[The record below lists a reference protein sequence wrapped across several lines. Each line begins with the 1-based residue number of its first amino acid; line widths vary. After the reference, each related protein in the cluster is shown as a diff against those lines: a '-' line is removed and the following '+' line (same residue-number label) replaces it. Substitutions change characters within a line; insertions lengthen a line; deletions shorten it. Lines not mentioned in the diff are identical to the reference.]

1 LLRKDRITS
10 TDANISHGAATI
22 RRPSNVGVRLMGR
35 FSIARSLRL
44 ALIGLAI
51 ALAAVAAAGI
61 ASLYSARQSYENVL
75 ARSSDLGTA
84 VANLTSAGVVQVEI
98 AHDATGRLAP
108 AARRQATAAF
118 DRSARAATA
127 LAAADAPSARLLA
140 RQISLQRLAVAQA
153 QSGRLKSASAGG
165 GTLASAA
172 TVADQ
177 LQARQRTRQDEASD
191 HDRSRSRDAITI
203 AIVAGVLA
211 LIAALVLIAGLV
223 RSMRR
228 PLDELVGASGELASG
243 RLERRVQPGGPRE
256 LRELGLAFNA
266 MADDLASAQRRIED
280 ERRRLAVTIESLGDG
295 LIVTESAS
303 SAIATMNPR
312 AAELLRELAPGRS
325 VDDPG
330 SPLPALHTALERE
343 VVIDHAGRILAVT
356 AAPLG
361 DDTSSGIVWTV
372 RDVTERARLERA
384 KSDFVATASHELRSP
399 LTSIKGFVELLERS
413 PDSMSARQLEFLDI
427 IKRSTDRLVELVNDL
442 LDVARLEAD
451 HVEINARPID
461 VGEAVQELA
470 ELMGPRILAKK
481 QTLGIYVAPTLP
493 LALADPERIRQMIG
507 NLLTNAHLYTGEG
520 GRIHVGVEADR
531 AWVRIVVADTG
542 IGMTAEETERAF
554 ERFYRARSG
563 NESAPGTGLGLSIV
577 KSLVD
582 LHHGVIEVD
591 SEPGRGTT
599 FRVLIPAAVAAE
611 DLDSLDVIQGRRVLI
626 VDDEQ
631 EVAELIADQLAPLDV
646 DTTIATSGEQAL
658 VALRGER
665 YDAVTLDILMPS
677 MDGFEVL
684 RQIRADPDLRG
695 TPIVFVSVFSARSEL
710 SGEWVVAKPIDAAEL
725 RNVLSAAVR
734 AGRSRVLIVGREE
747 LQQTLEPALDELS
760 IEHHWETSGAA
771 AARVCGERRF
781 EVALIDVGIRNPQA
795 VLQALDLR
803 GRRLRRAVI
812 LFSDGGSPTP
822 SGIVNLGLEVVPV
835 QDAAQA
841 LLSALRGDREQT
853 SRVAGGAEHRG

>member
-1 LLRKDRITS
+1 
-10 TDANISHGAATI
+10 
-22 RRPSNVGVRLMGR
+22 MGR

-51 ALAAVAAAGI
+51 ALASVAAAGI
-61 ASLYSARQSYENVL
+61 ASLYSARQRYENVL

-84 VANLTSAGVVQVEI
+84 VSNLTSAGVVQVEI
-98 AHDATGRLAP
+98 AHDATGPLAP
-108 AARRQATAAF
+108 AARKQAAAAF
-118 DRSARAATA
+118 ARSAQAATA
-127 LAAADAPSARLLA
+127 LAASDPVSARLLA
-140 RQISLQRLAVAQA
+140 HQISLQRLAVAQA
-153 QSGRLKSASAGG
+153 QRGRLKSASAGG
-165 GTLASAA
+165 GTLSRAA
-172 TVADQ
+172 AVADR
-177 LQARQRTRQDEASD
+177 LQSRQRVRQQEASD
-191 HDRSRSRDAITI
+191 QDRNQSRDAITV

-211 LIAALVLIAGLV
+211 MIAALILIAGLV

-243 RLERRVQPGGPRE
+243 KLERRVHPGGPRE
-256 LRELGLAFNA
+256 LRELGQAFNA
-266 MADDLASAQRRIED
+266 MADDLTSAQRRIES

-295 LIVTESAS
+295 LIVTESDS

-312 AAELLRELAPGRS
+312 ASELVRELAPGQN
-325 VDDPG
+325 VDDPD
-330 SPLPALHTALERE
+330 SPLPALDTALDRE
-343 VVIDHAGRILAVT
+343 VIIDHGGRILAVT
-356 AAPLG
+356 AASMG
-361 DDTSSGIVWTV
+361 EDTSSGIVWTV

-413 PDSMSARQLEFLDI
+413 PDSMSSRQLEFLDI
-427 IKRSTDRLVELVNDL
+427 IKRSTDRLVELVSDL

-461 VGEAVQELA
+461 IGEAVQELA
-470 ELMGPRILAKK
+470 ELMGPRLAAKH
-481 QTLGIYVAPTLP
+481 QTLGTYVAPTLP
-493 LALADPERIRQMIG
+493 LAMADPERIRQVIG
-507 NLLTNAHLYTGEG
+507 NLLTNAHLYTSDG
-520 GRIHVGVEADR
+520 GRIHLGVEADR
-531 AWVRIVVADTG
+531 AMVRIVVADTG

-563 NESAPGTGLGLSIV
+563 NESSPGTGLGLSIV

-599 FRVLIPAAVAAE
+599 FQVLIPAAVSGDDE
-611 DLDSLDVIQGRRVLI
+611 DSLDIVQGRRVLI
-626 VDDEQ
+626 VDDEP
-631 EVAELIADQLAPLDV
+631 EVAELIADQLAPLEV
-646 DTTIATSGEQAL
+646 DTTIATSGEDAL
-658 VALRGER
+658 VALRGEHF
-665 YDAVTLDILMPS
+665 DAVTLDILMPS

-684 RQIRADPDLRG
+684 RQIRADPDLRA

-725 RNVLSAAVR
+725 RQVLAAAVR
-734 AGRSRVLIVGREE
+734 AGRSRVLIVGRPE
-747 LQQTLEPALDELS
+747 LRRTLEPALDEFG

-781 EVALIDVGIRNPQA
+781 EVALVDVGIRNPRA

-812 LFSDGGSPTP
+812 LFSDGESPTP
-822 SGIVNLGLEVVPV
+822 SGMFNLGLEVVPV
-835 QDAAQA
+835 QNAAQA
-841 LLSALRGDREQT
+841 LLSALRGDREQV
-853 SRVAGGAEHRG
+853 SRVAGGAPHRS

>member
-1 LLRKDRITS
+1 
-10 TDANISHGAATI
+10 
-22 RRPSNVGVRLMGR
+22 MGR

-51 ALAAVAAAGI
+51 ALASVAAAGI
-61 ASLYSARQSYENVL
+61 ASLYSARQRYENVL

-84 VANLTSAGVVQVEI
+84 VANLTSAGVVQVQI
-98 AHDATGRLAP
+98 LHDATGPLAG
-108 AARRQATAAF
+108 AARAQAAKAF
-118 DRSARAATA
+118 ARSAGAATD
-127 LAAADAPSARLLA
+127 LAASDPASAQLVA
-140 RQISLQRLAVAQA
+140 RQIALQRVAARQA
-153 QSGRLKSASAGG
+153 ARGRLKSAGAGG
-165 GTLASAA
+165 ATLASAA
-172 TVADQ
+172 NIADQ
-177 LQARQRTRQDEASD
+177 LQARQRVRQTRASD
-191 HDRSRSRDAITI
+191 LDRNQSRNAITV

-211 LIAALVLIAGLV
+211 LIAALILIAGLV
-223 RSMRR
+223 RSMRH

-243 RLERRVQPGGPRE
+243 RLERRVEPAGPRE
-256 LRELGLAFNA
+256 LRELGDAFNA
-266 MADDLASAQRRIED
+266 MADDLAGAQTRIEA

-295 LIVTESAS
+295 LIVTESGS
-303 SAIATMNPR
+303 SVISTMNPR
-312 AAELLRELAPGRS
+312 AAELVRELSPSQR
-325 VDDPG
+325 VDEPD
-330 SPLPALHTALERE
+330 SPLPALGAALERE

-361 DDTSSGIVWTV
+361 DDATSGIVWTV

-413 PDSMSARQLEFLDI
+413 PDAMSGRQLEFLDI
-427 IKRSTDRLVELVNDL
+427 IKRSTERLVELVNDL

-470 ELMGPRILAKK
+470 ELMGPRVAAKG
-481 QTLGIYVAPTLP
+481 QTLETYIAPTLP
-493 LALADPERIRQMIG
+493 LAMADPERIRQVIG
-507 NLLTNAHLYTGEG
+507 NLVTNAHLYTPEG

-531 AWVRIVVADTG
+531 AWVKVVVADTG
-542 IGMTAEETERAF
+542 IGMTPDETERAF

-563 NESAPGTGLGLSIV
+563 NESSPGTGLGLSIV

-582 LHHGVIEVD
+582 LHHGLIEVD

-599 FRVLIPAAVAAE
+599 FTVLIPAAVATPGE
-611 DLDSLDVIQGRRVLI
+611 DSLDVIQGRRVLI
-626 VDDEQ
+626 VDDEAD
-631 EVAELIADQLAPLDV
+631 VAELIADQLTELEV
-646 DTTIATSGEQAL
+646 ETTVVGTGEEAL
-658 VALRGER
+658 AAMRSEHF
-665 YDAVTLDILMPS
+665 DAVTLDILMPE
-677 MDGFEVL
+677 MDGFDVL
-684 RQIRADPDLRG
+684 RQIRADPELRA
-695 TPIVFVSVFSARSEL
+695 TPIVFVSVFSARTEL

-725 RNVLSAAVR
+725 RNVLAAAVR
-734 AGRSRVLIVGREE
+734 AGRSRVLIVGRES
-747 LQQTLEPALDELS
+747 LQPTLEPALAGLG
-760 IEHHWETSGAA
+760 IEHQWETSGAA

-812 LFSDGGSPTP
+812 LFSDGEARTP
-822 SGIVNLGLEVVPV
+822 SGIVNLGIEVVPV

-841 LLSALRGDREQT
+841 LLSALRGDREQV
-853 SRVAGGAEHRG
+853 SRVAGGAQHRS

>member
-1 LLRKDRITS
+1 
-10 TDANISHGAATI
+10 
-22 RRPSNVGVRLMGR
+22 MGR

-44 ALIGLAI
+44 ALVGLAI
-51 ALAAVAAAGI
+51 ALASVAAAGI

-98 AHDATGRLAP
+98 AHDATGPLAP
-108 AARRQATAAF
+108 AARRQAAAAF
-118 DRSARAATA
+118 DRSAQAATA
-127 LAAADAPSARLLA
+127 LAASDPASARLLA

-177 LQARQRTRQDEASD
+177 LQARQRVRQNEASD
-191 HDRSRSRDAITI
+191 RDRSKSRDAITI

-312 AAELLRELAPGRS
+312 AAELIRELAPGRS
-325 VDDPG
+325 VDDPA

-356 AAPLG
+356 AAAMG

-413 PDSMSARQLEFLDI
+413 PDRMSARQLEFLDI

-470 ELMGPRILAKK
+470 ELMGPRILAKH
-481 QTLGIYVAPTLP
+481 QTLGTYVAPTLP
-493 LALADPERIRQMIG
+493 LAMADPERIRQVIG

-542 IGMTAEETERAF
+542 IGMTR
-554 ERFYRARSG
+554 RGDRARLRALLPRAQRQRVG
-563 NESAPGTGLGLSIV
+563 AGHGPRAVDRQVAGRPAPRGHRGRLRARAR
-577 KSLVD
+577 
-582 LHHGVIEVD
+582 HHLPRPH
-591 SEPGRGTT
+591 PGRRRRRRRRLPGHHPGPARADRRRRARGGRAHRRPAGTA
-599 FRVLIPAAVAAE
+599 RRRHHHRHQRRAGPPRPA
-611 DLDSLDVIQGRRVLI
+611 RR
-626 VDDEQ
+626 
-631 EVAELIADQLAPLDV
+631 
-646 DTTIATSGEQAL
+646 
-658 VALRGER
+658 ALRRG
-665 YDAVTLDILMPS
+665 DAGHPHAAH
-677 MDGFEVL
+677 G
-684 RQIRADPDLRG
+684 RLRG
-695 TPIVFVSVFSARSEL
+695 AAPDSRRPRPAGHADRVRVGVLGAQQSSRASGWWPSRSTPPSCARCS
-710 SGEWVVAKPIDAAEL
+710 P
-725 RNVLSAAVR
+725 
-734 AGRSRVLIVGREE
+734 
-747 LQQTLEPALDELS
+747 PPC
-760 IEHHWETSGAA
+760 GAA
-771 AARVCGERRF
+771 AAACSSSGARSFSRPSSPRWTSS
-781 EVALIDVGIRNPQA
+781 ASSTT
-795 VLQALDLR
+795 
-803 GRRLRRAVI
+803 GRRRVRQPHECA
-812 LFSDGGSPTP
+812 GS
-822 SGIVNLGLEVVPV
+822 
-835 QDAAQA
+835 
-841 LLSALRGDREQT
+841 
-853 SRVAGGAEHRG
+853 AGSKSH

>member
-1 LLRKDRITS
+1 
-10 TDANISHGAATI
+10 
-22 RRPSNVGVRLMGR
+22 MGR

-51 ALAAVAAAGI
+51 ALASVAAAGI
-61 ASLYSARQSYENVL
+61 ASLYSARQSYENTL

-98 AHDATGRLAP
+98 AHDATGPLAP
-108 AARRQATAAF
+108 AARRQARAAF
-118 DRSARAATA
+118 DRSAQAATD
-127 LAAADAPSARLLA
+127 LAAPDASSAKLLA
-140 RQISLQRLAVAQA
+140 HQIALQRLAVAQA

-172 TVADQ
+172 AVADQ
-177 LQARQRTRQDEASD
+177 LQARQRLRQDQASD
-191 HDRSRSRDAITI
+191 HDRSKSRGAITI

-243 RLERRVQPGGPRE
+243 RLERRVHPGGPRE

-266 MADDLASAQRRIED
+266 MGDDLASAQRRIED

-312 AAELLRELAPGRS
+312 AAELVHELAPGKG
-325 VDDPG
+325 VDDPD
-330 SPLPALHTALERE
+330 SPLPTLHTALERE

-356 AAPLG
+356 AAPMG

-413 PDSMSARQLEFLDI
+413 PDRMSGRQLEFLDI
-427 IKRSTDRLVELVNDL
+427 IRRSTERLVELVNDL

-470 ELMGPRILAKK
+470 ELMGPRILAKH

-493 LALADPERIRQMIG
+493 LAMADPERIRQVIG

-520 GRIHVGVEADR
+520 GRIHLGVEADR

-542 IGMTAEETERAF
+542 IGMTPEETERAF

-599 FRVLIPAAVAAE
+599 FHVLIPAAVAA
-611 DLDSLDVIQGRRVLI
+611 DDGDSLNFIQGRRVLI
-626 VDDEQ
+626 VDDEP
-631 EVAELIADQLAPLDV
+631 EVAELIAERLAPLDV

-665 YDAVTLDILMPS
+665 FDAVTLDILMPH

-684 RQIRADPDLRG
+684 RQIRSDPDLRA
-695 TPIVFVSVFSARSEL
+695 TPIVFVSVFSARTEL

-725 RNVLSAAVR
+725 RHVLAAAVR

-747 LQQTLEPALDELS
+747 LQATLEPALDELS

-812 LFSDGGSPTP
+812 LFSDGESPTP

-835 QDAAQA
+835 QDAAHA
-841 LLSALRGDREQT
+841 LLSALRGDREQA

>member
-1 LLRKDRITS
+1 
-10 TDANISHGAATI
+10 
-22 RRPSNVGVRLMGR
+22 
-35 FSIARSLRL
+35 
-44 ALIGLAI
+44 
-51 ALAAVAAAGI
+51 
-61 ASLYSARQSYENVL
+61 
-75 ARSSDLGTA
+75 
-84 VANLTSAGVVQVEI
+84 
-98 AHDATGRLAP
+98 
-108 AARRQATAAF
+108 
-118 DRSARAATA
+118 
-127 LAAADAPSARLLA
+127 
-140 RQISLQRLAVAQA
+140 
-153 QSGRLKSASAGG
+153 
-165 GTLASAA
+165 
-172 TVADQ
+172 
-177 LQARQRTRQDEASD
+177 
-191 HDRSRSRDAITI
+191 
-203 AIVAGVLA
+203 
-211 LIAALVLIAGLV
+211 
-223 RSMRR
+223 
-228 PLDELVGASGELASG
+228 
-243 RLERRVQPGGPRE
+243 
-256 LRELGLAFNA
+256 

-295 LIVTESAS
+295 LIVTESES

-312 AAELLRELAPGRS
+312 AAELVRELAPGRS
-325 VDDPG
+325 VDDPT

-356 AAPLG
+356 AAPMG

-470 ELMGPRILAKK
+470 ELMGPRIAAKH

-493 LALADPERIRQMIG
+493 LAMADPERIRQVIG

-520 GRIHVGVEADR
+520 GRIHIGVEADR

-563 NESAPGTGLGLSIV
+563 NESSPGTGLGLSIV

-582 LHHGVIEVD
+582 LQHGVIEVD

-599 FRVLIPAAVAAE
+599 FNVLIPAAVAT
-611 DLDSLDVIQGRRVLI
+611 DDGDSLDVIQGRRVLI
-626 VDDEQ
+626 VDDEP
-631 EVAELIADQLAPLDV
+631 EVAELIAEPAGAARGRHHHRHQRRAG
-646 DTTIATSGEQAL
+646 ARRAARR
-658 VALRGER
+658 ALRRGDPGHPHAAHGR
-665 YDAVTLDILMPS
+665 VRGAAPDPRPTPTCGPPRSCSCRCSRRAPS
-677 MDGFEVL
+677 C
-684 RQIRADPDLRG
+684 RASGWWPSRS
-695 TPIVFVSVFSARSEL
+695 TPPSCATCSPLPCA
-710 SGEWVVAKPIDAAEL
+710 
-725 RNVLSAAVR
+725 

-747 LQQTLEPALDELS
+747 LQPTLEPALDELG
-760 IEHHWETSGAA
+760 IEHQWETSGAA

-812 LFSDGGSPTP
+812 LFSDGASPTP

-835 QDAAQA
+835 QDAAPCPPICIARRSRTSESSCRWSSTPKLSSRGRSRGFA
-841 LLSALRGDREQT
+841 LSSLAVSARPPTRSSSSSAT
-853 SRVAGGAEHRG
+853 PPTCARRSRRSARSPSS

>member
-1 LLRKDRITS
+1 
-10 TDANISHGAATI
+10 
-22 RRPSNVGVRLMGR
+22 MGR

-51 ALAAVAAAGI
+51 ALASVAAAGI
-61 ASLYSARQSYENVL
+61 ASLYSARQRYENVL

-84 VANLTSAGVVQVEI
+84 VANLSSAGVVQVEI
-98 AHDATGRLAP
+98 AHDATGPLAP
-108 AARRQATAAF
+108 AARREAATAF
-118 DRSARAATA
+118 ERSVAAATA
-127 LAAADAPSARLLA
+127 LAQSDPASAKLLA
-140 RQISLQRLAVAQA
+140 HQISLQRRALAQA
-153 QSGRLKSASAGG
+153 QRGRLKSASAGG

-172 TVADQ
+172 AVADQ
-177 LQARQRTRQDEASD
+177 LQTRQRARQQEASD
-191 HDRSRSRDAITI
+191 RDRNQSRDAITV

-211 LIAALVLIAGLV
+211 LIAALILIAGLV

-243 RLERRVQPGGPRE
+243 KLERRVQPGGPRE
-256 LRELGLAFNA
+256 LRELGMAFNA
-266 MADDLASAQRRIED
+266 MADDLTAAQQRIESD
-280 ERRRLAVTIESLGDG
+280 RRRLAVTIESLGDG
-295 LIVTESAS
+295 LIVTESDS
-303 SAIATMNPR
+303 TAIATMNPR
-312 AAELLRELAPGRS
+312 AAELVPQLAPGTG
-325 VDDPG
+325 VDAPG
-330 SPLPALHTALERE
+330 SPLPALHTALDRE
-343 VVIDHAGRILAVT
+343 VVIDHGGRILAVT
-356 AAPLG
+356 AAALG

-427 IKRSTDRLVELVNDL
+427 IKRSTDRLVDLVNDL

-461 VGEAVQELA
+461 IGEAVQELA
-470 ELMGPRILAKK
+470 ELMGPRIAAKN
-481 QTLGIYVAPTLP
+481 QTLGTYVAPTLP
-493 LALADPERIRQMIG
+493 LAMADPERIRQVIG
-507 NLLTNAHLYTGEG
+507 NLVTNAHLYTGEG

-531 AWVRIVVADTG
+531 AWVRIVVSDTG
-542 IGMTAEETERAF
+542 IGMTTEETERAF

-563 NESAPGTGLGLSIV
+563 NESSPGTGLGLSIV

-582 LHHGVIEVD
+582 LHHGVIEID

-599 FRVLIPAAVAAE
+599 FHVLIPAAVTVDE
-611 DLDSLDVIQGRRVLI
+611 EGSLDVIQGRRVLI
-626 VDDEQ
+626 VDDEPD
-631 EVAELIADQLAPLDV
+631 VAELIADQLAPLDV

-665 YDAVTLDILMPS
+665 FDAVTLDILMPS

-684 RQIRADPDLRG
+684 RQIRADPDLRA

-710 SGEWVVAKPIDAAEL
+710 SGEWAVAKPIDAAEL
-725 RNVLSAAVR
+725 RQVLAAAVR
-734 AGRSRVLIVGREE
+734 GGRSRVLIVGRSE
-747 LQQTLEPALDELS
+747 LQETLEPALDELG
-760 IEHHWETSGAA
+760 IEHQWETSGAA

-812 LFSDGGSPTP
+812 LFSDGESPTP

-841 LLSALRGDREQT
+841 LLSALRGEREQV
-853 SRVAGGAEHRG
+853 SRVAGGAQHRS

>member
-1 LLRKDRITS
+1 MAPLRS
-10 TDANISHGAATI
+10 AAPRT
-22 RRPSNVGVRLMGR
+22 VGYRLMGR

-44 ALIGLAI
+44 ALVGLAI
-51 ALAAVAAAGI
+51 ALASVAAAGI

-98 AHDATGRLAP
+98 AHDATGPLAP
-108 AARRQATAAF
+108 AARRQAAAAF
-118 DRSARAATA
+118 DRSAQAATA
-127 LAAADAPSARLLA
+127 LAASDPASARLLA

-177 LQARQRTRQDEASD
+177 LQARQRVRQNEASD
-191 HDRSRSRDAITI
+191 HDRSKSRDAITI

-312 AAELLRELAPGRS
+312 AAELIHELAPGRS
-325 VDDPG
+325 VDDPA

-356 AAPLG
+356 AAAMG

-413 PDSMSARQLEFLDI
+413 PDRMSARQLEFLDI

-461 VGEAVQELA
+461 IGEAVQELA
-470 ELMGPRILAKK
+470 ELMGPRILAKH
-481 QTLGIYVAPTLP
+481 QTLGTYVAPALP
-493 LALADPERIRQMIG
+493 LAMADPERIRQVIG

-542 IGMTAEETERAF
+542 IGMSAEETERAF

-599 FRVLIPAAVAAE
+599 FHVRIPAAIAAE
-611 DLDSLDVIQGRRVLI
+611 NADSLSIIQGRRVLI
-626 VDDEQ
+626 VDDET

-665 YDAVTLDILMPS
+665 FDAVTLDILMPH

-684 RQIRADPDLRG
+684 RQIRADPDLRA
-695 TPIVFVSVFSARSEL
+695 TPIVFVSVFSARTEL

-725 RNVLSAAVR
+725 RQVLAAAVR
-734 AGRSRVLIVGREE
+734 GGRSRVLIVGREE
-747 LQQTLEPALDELS
+747 LQPTLEAALDELS

-812 LFSDGGSPTP
+812 LFSDGESPTP
-822 SGIVNLGLEVVPV
+822 SGIVSLGLEVVPV
-835 QDAAQA
+835 RDAANA
-841 LLSALRGDREQT
+841 LLSALRGDREQA